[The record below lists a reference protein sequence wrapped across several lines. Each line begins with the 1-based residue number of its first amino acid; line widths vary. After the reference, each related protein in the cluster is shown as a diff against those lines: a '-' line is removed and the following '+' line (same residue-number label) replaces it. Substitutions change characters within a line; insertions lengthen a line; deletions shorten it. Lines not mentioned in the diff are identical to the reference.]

1 MKCKY
6 CHSIITNS
14 IHVRW
19 CKLNPN
25 LDNNKKTLSEKIK
38 IGASERVK
46 KAHLEGKYKN
56 AKYNRVG
63 RKQTEITKNK
73 LREIA
78 LKSKHRRLVR
88 STRPYKD
95 INGNIILLDS
105 SWEEALA
112 KRLDEQKILWVRPVT
127 PIEWI
132 DGNNIVH
139 NYFPDFFLPEHNL
152 YLDPKNPAAYMNQ
165 IEKIKI
171 LLNKMKNLIILKTLE
186 ECKQFTVVDRV
197 TGVCAFE
204 SRRVYHFQ

>member
-1 MKCKY
+1 MKCKH
-6 CHSIITNS
+6 CDNIITNS

-25 LDNNKKTLSEKIK
+25 LDNNKKTFSEKIK

-46 KAHLEGKYKN
+46 KAHFEGKYKN
-56 AKYNRVG
+56 AKYNRIG
-63 RKQTEITKNK
+63 RKQTEVTKNK

-78 LKSKHRRLVR
+78 LNSKHRRLLR
-88 STRPYKD
+88 STRPYKHVNGD
-95 INGNIILLDS
+95 IVLLDS

-112 KRLDEQKILWVRPVT
+112 KRLDDQKINWVRPSI

-132 DGNNIVH
+132 DNNKKTH
-139 NYFPDFFLPEHNL
+139 NYFPDFYLPDYNL
-152 YLDPKNPAAYMNQ
+152 YLDPKNPAVFKNQ

-186 ECKQFTVVDRV
+186 ECKQFTV
-197 TGVCAFE
+197 
-204 SRRVYHFQ
+204 S